1 MSVISLFSGA
11 FCKEDSVLA
20 ALAGTTG
27 LPIVRDADLI
37 AQAASL
43 SGLGADKIEKA
54 FSAKTSVFNKFTHE
68 KQRAASWLRL
78 ALATRLVEEERLLI
92 SGYCALLPP
101 REITHV
107 LRVCLI
113 ADAAFRRAVAV
124 SDNGLVDREAQRAL
138 ERGDE
143 DRSMWSALVAGSKD
157 PWAPALYDMVVPMDK
172 TTVEEA
178 AGLIAGHLADPAV
191 RVTDA
196 SRTCTRDFLLA
207 AKVETV
213 ITGKGHDVG
222 VSAAGGVVTLTINK
236 KVLLLDRLENELR
249 GIAGKIEGVS
259 EVVTKVGKG
268 YYQTDIYRRADF
280 EMPTKV
286 LLVDDERE
294 FVQTLSERLSMREV
308 GSHAVF
314 DGESALEMM
323 AEDEPEVMVLDL
335 KMPGI
340 DGLEVLKRTKAARP
354 DVEVIILTGHGS
366 EADREECMRLG
377 AFAYLQKPVD
387 IELLSATL
395 KRANE
400 KVRAK
405 KAQAQA

>member
-1 MSVISLFSGA
+1 MSVISLFSGV
-11 FCKEDSVLA
+11 FCKEQSVVG
-20 ALAGTTG
+20 ALHDATG
-27 LPIVRDADLI
+27 LPIVRDADLV
-37 AQAASL
+37 AEAAKL

-54 FSAKTSVFNKFTHE
+54 FTAKTSVFNKFTHE
-68 KQRAASWLRL
+68 KQRAAAWLRL
-78 ALATRLVEEERLLI
+78 ALATRLVAADRLLL
-92 SGYCALLPP
+92 SGFTALLAP
-101 REITHV
+101 RDIAHV

-113 ADAAFRRAVAV
+113 GDAAYRRSVAAEEV
-124 SDNGLVDREAQRAL
+124 ALPEREAHKTL
-138 ERGDE
+138 ERTDE
-143 DRSMWSALVAGSKD
+143 DRAVWAELVAGVKD
-157 PWAPALYDMVVPMDK
+157 PWSASLYDIVVPMDK
-172 TTVEEA
+172 TTVEA
-178 AGLIAGHLADPAV
+178 ASQLIAKHLADPAV

-196 SRTCTRDFLLA
+196 SRRTAEDFLLA
-207 AKVETV
+207 ARVETV
-213 ITGKGHDVG
+213 VTGKGHDAA
-222 VSAAGGVVTLTINK
+222 VSAKDGVVILTINK

-249 GIAGKIEGVS
+249 AIASGIDGVKD
-259 EVVTKVGKG
+259 VVTKVGKG
-268 YYQTDIYRRADF
+268 FYQTDIYRRADF

-308 GSHAVF
+308 GSHVVY

-340 DGLEVLKRTKAARP
+340 DGLEVLKRTKTSRP
-354 DVEVIILTGHGS
+354 DVEIIILTGHGS
-366 EADREECMRLG
+366 EADRDECMKLG

-387 IELLSATL
+387 IEQLSETL

-405 KAQAQA
+405 KAGK

>member
-11 FCKEDSVLA
+11 FCKDASVVA
-20 ALAGTTG
+20 ALESTTG
-27 LPIVRDADLI
+27 LPVVRDADLT
-37 AQAASL
+37 ALAGKL
-43 SGLGADKIEKA
+43 SGLGEDKIGKA
-54 FSAKTSVFNKFTHE
+54 FTAKTSVFNKFTHE
-68 KQRAASWLRL
+68 KQRAVAWLRL
-78 ALATRLVEEERLLI
+78 ALATKLAEQDGLLV
-92 SGYCALLPP
+92 SGFCALLPP
-101 REITHV
+101 REIAHV

-113 ADAAFRRAVAV
+113 ADAAFRRAVAAGEAGL
-124 SDNGLVDREAQRAL
+124 SDRDGQRAL
-138 ERGDE
+138 ERADE
-143 DRSMWSALVAGSKD
+143 DCAMWSALVADVKD

-172 TTVEEA
+172 TGVDEA
-178 AGLIAGHLADPAV
+178 AVLVAKHLADPAV

-196 SRTCTRDFLLA
+196 SRACARDFLLA
-207 AKVETV
+207 ARVETV
-213 ITGKGHDVG
+213 VTGKGHDVG
-222 VSAAGGVVTLTINK
+222 VTAKDGVVILTINK

-249 GIAGKIEGVS
+249 AIVGKLEGVS
-259 EVVTKVGKG
+259 DVVTKVGKG

-314 DGESALEMM
+314 DGESALRMM
-323 AEDEPEVMVLDL
+323 ADDEPEVMVLDL

-340 DGLEVLKRTKAARP
+340 DGLEVLKRTKAERP
-354 DVEVIILTGHGS
+354 GVEVIILTGHGS

-387 IELLSATL
+387 IELLSDTL

-400 KVRAK
+400 KVQAG
-405 KAQAQA
+405 KAGA

>member
-1 MSVISLFSGA
+1 MSVISIFSGV
-11 FCKEDSVLA
+11 FCKEQSVVA
-20 ALAGTTG
+20 ALHDATG
-27 LPIVRDADLI
+27 LPIVRDAELV
-37 AQAASL
+37 ALAAKL

-68 KQRAASWLRL
+68 KQRAAAWLRL
-78 ALATRLVEEERLLI
+78 ALATRLAEEDRMLLA
-92 SGYCALLPP
+92 GFTALLPP
-101 REITHV
+101 REIAHV

-113 ADAAFRRAVAV
+113 ADAGFRRAAAAEEA
-124 SDNGLVDREAQRAL
+124 GLPDREAQKAL

-143 DRSMWSALVAGSKD
+143 ERALWAALVADTKD
-157 PWAPALYDMVVPMDK
+157 PWSPSLYDIVVPMDK
-172 TTVEEA
+172 TGVDEA
-178 AGLIAGHLADPAV
+178 AGLITRHAADPAV

-196 SRTCTRDFLLA
+196 SRRTARDFLLA
-207 AKVETV
+207 ARVETA
-213 ITGKGHDVG
+213 ITGKGHDVA
-222 VSAAGGVVTLTINK
+222 VSARDGVVILTINK

-249 GIAGKIEGVS
+249 SIATKIDGVS
-259 EVVTKVGKG
+259 DIVTKVGKG

-280 EMPTKV
+280 EMPTRV

-308 GSHAVF
+308 GSHVVF
-314 DGESALEMM
+314 DGESALEMV
-323 AEDEPEVMVLDL
+323 ADDEPEVMVLDL

-340 DGLEVLKRTKAARP
+340 DGLEVLKRTKATRP
-354 DVEVIILTGHGS
+354 DVEIIILTGHGS
-366 EADREECMRLG
+366 EADRDECMRLG

-387 IELLSATL
+387 IEQLSDTL

-405 KAQAQA
+405 KAGQ

>member
-1 MSVISLFSGA
+1 MSVISIFSGVY
-11 FCKEDSVLA
+11 CKEQSVVA
-20 ALAGTTG
+20 ALHEATG
-27 LPIVRDADLI
+27 LPIVRDADLV
-37 AQAASL
+37 ALAARL
-43 SGLGADKIEKA
+43 SGLAADKIEKA

-68 KQRAASWLRL
+68 KQRAAAWLRL
-78 ALATRLVEEERLLI
+78 ALATRLAETEQLLL
-92 SGYCALLPP
+92 SGFTALLPP
-101 REITHV
+101 REIAHV

-113 ADAAFRRAVAV
+113 ADAAYRRSVAAEEA
-124 SDNGLVDREAQRAL
+124 GLPEREAHKAL

-143 DRSMWSALVAGSKD
+143 DRAVWAELATGNKD

-172 TTVEEA
+172 TTPDEA
-178 AGLIAGHLADPAV
+178 AALIVKHLADPAV
-191 RVTDA
+191 RVTEA
-196 SRTCTRDFLLA
+196 SKACAKDFLLA
-207 AKVETV
+207 ARVETV
-213 ITGKGHDVG
+213 VTGKGHDVG
-222 VSAAGGVVTLTINK
+222 VTAKNGVVTLTINK

-249 GIAGKIEGVS
+249 AIAGKVEGVVD
-259 EVVTKVGKG
+259 VVTKVGKG

-280 EMPTKV
+280 EMPTRV

-323 AEDEPEVMVLDL
+323 ADDEPEVMVLDL

-340 DGLEVLKRTKAARP
+340 DGLEVLKRTKADRP

-387 IELLSATL
+387 IELLSDTL

-400 KVRAK
+400 KVRSR
-405 KAQAQA
+405 KAGV

>member
-11 FCKEDSVLA
+11 FCKDEAVIA
-20 ALAGTTG
+20 ALAATTG
-27 LPIVRDADLI
+27 LPIVRDADLT
-37 AQAASL
+37 ALAVKL

-68 KQRAASWLRL
+68 KQRAAAWLRL
-78 ALATRLVEEERLLI
+78 ALATRLTEQEGLLVT
-92 SGYCALLPP
+92 GFCALLPP
-101 REITHV
+101 RELSHV

-113 ADAAFRRAVAV
+113 ADATFRRAVAAEEA
-124 SDNGLVDREAQRAL
+124 GLPDREAQKAL
-138 ERGDE
+138 ERADE
-143 DRSMWSALVAGSKD
+143 DRSLWAALAAGSKD

-172 TTVEEA
+172 TAVDEA
-178 AGLIAGHLADPAV
+178 AALIVKHLADPAV
-191 RVTDA
+191 RVTEA
-196 SRTCTRDFLLA
+196 SKACAKDFLLA
-207 AKVETV
+207 ARVETV
-213 ITGKGHDVG
+213 VTGKGHDVG
-222 VSAAGGVVTLTINK
+222 VTAKNGVVTLTINK

-249 GIAGKIEGVS
+249 AIAGKVEGVTD
-259 EVVTKVGKG
+259 VVTKVGKG

-323 AEDEPEVMVLDL
+323 ADDEPEVMVLDL

-340 DGLEVLKRTKAARP
+340 DGLEVLKRTKTDRP
-354 DVEVIILTGHGS
+354 GVEVIILTGHGS

-387 IELLSATL
+387 IELLSDTL

-400 KVRAK
+400 KVRAR
-405 KAQAQA
+405 KAGA

>member
-1 MSVISLFSGA
+1 MSVISIFSGV
-11 FCKEDSVLA
+11 FCKEQSVVA
-20 ALAGTTG
+20 ALHDATG
-27 LPIVRDADLI
+27 LPIVRDADLV
-37 AQAASL
+37 ALAAKL
-43 SGLGADKIEKA
+43 SGLGADRIEKA

-68 KQRAASWLRL
+68 KQRAAAWLRL
-78 ALATRLVEEERLLI
+78 ALATRLAEEDRMLLA
-92 SGYCALLPP
+92 GFTALLPP
-101 REITHV
+101 REIAHV

-113 ADAAFRRAVAV
+113 ADTGFRRAAAAEEA
-124 SDNGLVDREAQRAL
+124 GLPDREAQKAL

-143 DRSMWSALVAGSKD
+143 ERSLWAALVADASD
-157 PWAPALYDMVVPMDK
+157 PWSPSLYDMVVPMDK
-172 TTVEEA
+172 TTVDEA
-178 AGLIAGHLADPAV
+178 AALITRHAADPAV

-196 SRTCTRDFLLA
+196 SRRTARDFLLA
-207 AKVETV
+207 ARVETA
-213 ITGKGHDVG
+213 ITGKGHDVA
-222 VSAAGGVVTLTINK
+222 VSARDGVVILTINK

-249 GIAGKIEGVS
+249 SIATKIDGVTDI
-259 EVVTKVGKG
+259 VTKVGKG

-308 GSHAVF
+308 GSHVVF
-314 DGESALEMM
+314 DGESALEMV
-323 AEDEPEVMVLDL
+323 ADDEPEVMVLDL

-340 DGLEVLKRTKAARP
+340 DGLEVLKRTKATRP

-366 EADREECMRLG
+366 EADRDECMRLG

-387 IELLSATL
+387 IEQLSDTL

-405 KAQAQA
+405 KAGQ

>member
-11 FCKEDSVLA
+11 FCKEAAVIA
-20 ALAGTTG
+20 ALETTTG
-27 LPIVRDADLI
+27 LPVVRDADLTDL
-37 AQAASL
+37 AGKL
-43 SGLGADKIEKA
+43 SGLGPDKIGKA

-68 KQRAASWLRL
+68 KQRAVAWLRL
-78 ALATRLVEEERLLI
+78 ALATRLAEEERMLLA
-92 SGYCALLPP
+92 GYCALLPP
-101 REITHV
+101 REIAHV

-113 ADAAFRRAVAV
+113 ADAAFRRAAATEEA
-124 SDNGLVDREAQRAL
+124 GLADRDAQRAL
-138 ERGDE
+138 ERADE
-143 DRSMWSALVAGSKD
+143 DASLWTALAAGSKD
-157 PWAPALYDMVVPMDK
+157 PWAPSLYDMVVPMDK
-172 TTVEEA
+172 TGVDEA
-178 AGLIAGHLADPAV
+178 GVLIAKHLADPAV

-196 SRTCTRDFLLA
+196 SKACVRDFLLA
-207 AKVETV
+207 ARVETV
-213 ITGKGHDVG
+213 VTGKGHDVG
-222 VSAAGGVVTLTINK
+222 VSAKDGVVFLTINK

-249 GIAGKIEGVS
+249 GIVGKIEGVS
-259 EVVTKVGKG
+259 DVVTKVGKG

-314 DGESALEMM
+314 DGESALRMM
-323 AEDEPEVMVLDL
+323 ADDEPEVMVLDL

-340 DGLEVLKRTKAARP
+340 DGLEVLKRTKAERP

-366 EADREECMRLG
+366 EADQEECMRLG

-387 IELLSATL
+387 IEKLSDTL

-400 KVRAK
+400 KVRAR
-405 KAQAQA
+405 KATA

>member
-1 MSVISLFSGA
+1 MSVIALFSGI
-11 FCKEDSVLA
+11 FCKEQSVVA
-20 ALAGTTG
+20 AVNAATG
-27 LPIVRDADLI
+27 LPIVRDADLV
-37 AQAASL
+37 ALAAKL

-54 FSAKTSVFNKFTHE
+54 FSSKTSVFNKFTHE
-68 KQRAASWLRL
+68 KQRAAAWLRL
-78 ALATRLVEEERLLI
+78 ALATRLAEEDRLLVA
-92 SGYCALLPP
+92 GFCGLLPP
-101 REITHV
+101 RDIAHV

-113 ADAAFRRAVAV
+113 ADAAARRGVAAEEA
-124 SDNGLVDREAQRAL
+124 GLPDREAHKAL

-143 DRSMWSALVAGSKD
+143 DRVGWAELVAGTRD
-157 PWAPALYDMVVPMDK
+157 PWDPGLYDMVVPMDK
-172 TTVEEA
+172 TSVDDA
-178 AGLIAGHLADPAV
+178 AAFIVKHLADPAV

-196 SRTCTRDFLLA
+196 SRLTARDFLLA
-207 AKVETV
+207 ARVETV
-213 ITGKGHDVG
+213 VTGKGHDVA
-222 VSAAGGVVTLTINK
+222 VTARDGVVTLTINK

-249 GIAGKIEGVS
+249 AIAMKVEGVRD
-259 EVVTKVGKG
+259 VATKVGKG

-323 AEDEPEVMVLDL
+323 SEDEPEVMVLDL

-340 DGLEVLKRTKAARP
+340 DGLEVLKRTKTDRP

-366 EADREECMRLG
+366 EADKEECMKLG

-387 IELLSATL
+387 IELLSDTL

-400 KVRAK
+400 KVRAR
-405 KAQAQA
+405 KAGN

>member
-1 MSVISLFSGA
+1 MSVISIFSGLY
-11 FCKEDSVLA
+11 CKEQSVVA
-20 ALAGTTG
+20 ALAEKTG
-27 LPIVRDADLI
+27 LPILRDDDLT
-37 AQAASL
+37 ALAAKL
-43 SGLGADKIEKA
+43 SGLGLDKIEKA

-78 ALATRLVEEERLLI
+78 ALATRLVEQEKCLV

-101 REITHV
+101 REISHI

-113 ADAAFRRAVAV
+113 ADATFRRAAAAAEDGL
-124 SDNGLVDREAQRAL
+124 SDRDAKRAL

-143 DRSMWSALVAGSKD
+143 DRAGWAQLVAATKD
-157 PWAPALYDMVVPMDK
+157 PWGPALYDMVVPMDK

-178 AGLIAGHLADPAV
+178 AILIVKHLADPAV
-191 RVTDA
+191 AVTDA
-196 SRTCTRDFLLA
+196 SRRVVKDFLLA
-207 AKVETV
+207 AKVETAV
-213 ITGKGHDVG
+213 TGKGHDVG
-222 VSAAGGVVTLTINK
+222 VTAHDGVVTLTINK

-249 GIAGKIEGVS
+249 GIAGGIDGVTDI
-259 EVVTKVGKG
+259 VTKVGKG

-308 GSHAVF
+308 GSHVVF

-323 AEDEPEVMVLDL
+323 ADDEPEVMVLDL

-340 DGLEVLKRTKAARP
+340 DGLEVLKRTKAERP

-387 IELLSATL
+387 IELLSETL
-395 KRANE
+395 KKANE
-400 KVRAK
+400 KVRSK
-405 KAQAQA
+405 KSAG

>member
-11 FCKEDSVLA
+11 FCKDEAVIA

-27 LPIVRDADLI
+27 LPIVRDADLT
-37 AQAASL
+37 ALAVKL
-43 SGLGADKIEKA
+43 SGLGLDKIEKA

-68 KQRAASWLRL
+68 KQRAAAWLRL
-78 ALATRLVEEERLLI
+78 ALATKLTEKEGLLVT
-92 SGYCALLPP
+92 GFCALLPP
-101 REITHV
+101 RELSHV

-113 ADAAFRRAVAV
+113 ADAAFRRAAAAEEA
-124 SDNGLVDREAQRAL
+124 GLADREAQKAL

-143 DRSMWSALVAGSKD
+143 DRSLWAALVSNSKD

-172 TTVEEA
+172 TTPDEA
-178 AGLIAGHLADPAV
+178 AALIVKHLADPAV
-191 RVTDA
+191 RVTEA
-196 SRTCTRDFLLA
+196 SKACAKDFLLA
-207 AKVETV
+207 ARVETV
-213 ITGKGHDVG
+213 VTGKGHDVG
-222 VSAAGGVVTLTINK
+222 VTANNGVVTLTINK

-249 GIAGKIEGVS
+249 AIAGKVEGVVD
-259 EVVTKVGKG
+259 VVTKVGKG

-323 AEDEPEVMVLDL
+323 ADDEPEVMVLDL

-340 DGLEVLKRTKAARP
+340 DGLEVLKRTKADRP

-387 IELLSATL
+387 IELLSDTL

-400 KVRAK
+400 KVRSR
-405 KAQAQA
+405 KAGV